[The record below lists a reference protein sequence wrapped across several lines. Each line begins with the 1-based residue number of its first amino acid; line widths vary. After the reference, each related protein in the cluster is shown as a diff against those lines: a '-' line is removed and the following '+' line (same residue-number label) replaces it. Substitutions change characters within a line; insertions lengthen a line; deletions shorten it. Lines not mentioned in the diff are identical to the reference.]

1 MFRSDMCTYSS
12 LFKWVHQKSVDLYAA
27 GYILIGDK
35 HDGCLHQFRF
45 LRGTQFPDIRE
56 IVYHT
61 RREHLWGRVINGEG
75 QTFDTWD
82 KPD

>member
-1 MFRSDMCTYSS
+1 MCTYSS
-12 LFKWVHQKSVDLYAA
+12 LYQWVHQKSVDLHAA

>member
-1 MFRSDMCTYSS
+1 MSTYSS
-12 LFKWVHQKSVDLYAA
+12 LYSWVHNASVSLYSS
-27 GYILIGDK
+27 GFILIGDK
-35 HDGCLHQFRF
+35 HYGFLHQFLF

-61 RREHLWGRVINGEG
+61 RREHLWGKLINGEG
-75 QTFDTWD
+75 QTFDSWD

>member
-1 MFRSDMCTYSS
+1 MCTYSS
-12 LFKWVHQKSVDLYAA
+12 LYQWVHQRSVDLHAA

-61 RREHLWGRVINGEG
+61 RREHLWGKLINGEG
-75 QTFDTWD
+75 QTFDSWD

>member
-1 MFRSDMCTYSS
+1 MCTYSS
-12 LFKWVHQKSVDLYAA
+12 LYQWVHQKSVDLHAV

-61 RREHLWGRVINGEG
+61 RREHLWGKLINGEG
-75 QTFDTWD
+75 QTFDSWD

>member
-1 MFRSDMCTYSS
+1 MCTYSS
-12 LFKWVHQKSVDLYAA
+12 LYQWVHQKSVDLHAA

-61 RREHLWGRVINGEG
+61 RREHLWGKLINGEG
-75 QTFDTWD
+75 QTFDSWD

>member
-1 MFRSDMCTYSS
+1 MCTYSS
-12 LFKWVHQKSVDLYAA
+12 LYKWVHQKSVDLHAA

>member
-1 MFRSDMCTYSS
+1 MCTYSS
-12 LFKWVHQKSVDLYAA
+12 LYQWVHQRSVDLHAA
-27 GYILIGDK
+27 GYILIGDY

-61 RREHLWGRVINGEG
+61 RREHLWGKLINGEG
-75 QTFDTWD
+75 QTFDSWD